1 MTIEKPE
8 PSFIFLLKVSF
19 ALILA
24 RILLLVLLPP
34 IPTSNSNLT
43 WKQGMGRAP
52 MLISTRNLI
61 EFDNQFINFLV
72 RFTGVYYVHF
82 EITGGPGRRDLFTHR
97 TIVCSKSHLFRVN
110 EKAFLKRNNQSD
122 FMFKVTN
129 QIATK

>member
-43 WKQGMGRAP
+43 WIQGMGRAP

-72 RFTGVYYVHF
+72 RFTRVYYVHF

-97 TIVCSKSHLFRVN
+97 TIVCSKSHLFLVN

-122 FMFKVTN
+122 FMACLK
-129 QIATK
+129 

>member
-1 MTIEKPE
+1 
-8 PSFIFLLKVSF
+8 
-19 ALILA
+19 
-24 RILLLVLLPP
+24 
-34 IPTSNSNLT
+34 
-43 WKQGMGRAP
+43 MGRAP

-97 TIVCSKSHLFRVN
+97 TIVCSKSHLFLGN

-122 FMFKVTN
+122 FMACLK
-129 QIATK
+129 

>member
-1 MTIEKPE
+1 
-8 PSFIFLLKVSF
+8 
-19 ALILA
+19 
-24 RILLLVLLPP
+24 
-34 IPTSNSNLT
+34 
-43 WKQGMGRAP
+43 

-97 TIVCSKSHLFRVN
+97 TIVCSKSHLFLVN

-122 FMFKVTN
+122 FMACLKKPIKSQQNKKGNIESSTNQSFKVTN
-129 QIATK
+129 